1 LRGSALEES
10 AGVNW
15 ATVRKKH
22 LVLAQGTG
30 QIAVLA
36 STIEFVYRRMKTD
49 VSLKTSFFHLNS
61 KEWKKKCVFCYI
73 QSVKFAIYL

>member
-10 AGVNW
+10 AGVDW

-30 QIAVLA
+30 QIAVLEI
-36 STIEFVYRRMKTD
+36 SIEFVYRQTKTD
-49 VSLKTSFFHLNS
+49 LPPKT
-61 KEWKKKCVFCYI
+61 
-73 QSVKFAIYL
+73 